1 MLLEVLSP
9 HEQLVT
15 VITLEILL
23 TRVDGHMRL
32 QVSLLRERLV
42 PQSTPI
48 ILLTCMNVEV
58 CL

>member
-23 TRVDGHMRL
+23 TRVDDHVRL

-42 PQSTPI
+42 TQSTPI
-48 ILLTCMNVEV
+48 IFLTCK
-58 CL
+58 